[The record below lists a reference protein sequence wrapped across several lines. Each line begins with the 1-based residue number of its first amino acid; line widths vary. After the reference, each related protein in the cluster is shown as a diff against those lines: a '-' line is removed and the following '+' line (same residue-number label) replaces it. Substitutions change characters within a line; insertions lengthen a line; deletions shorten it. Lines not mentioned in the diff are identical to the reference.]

1 MKPQMQLAMLREDT
15 FEVKQDTLKIMRAN
29 MLKMTLN
36 KCFIKM
42 NIQDKHN
49 IICSTS
55 VDSKE
60 PLFICAQSG
69 EETFR

>member
-1 MKPQMQLAMLREDT
+1 MQLVILKEGT
-15 FEVKQDTLKIMRAN
+15 FEVKQDTSKIMRAN

-42 NIQDKHN
+42 NIPDKHN
-49 IICSTS
+49 IICNTS